1 MKRKIQATI
10 YFLKDQFLNIYAHTA
25 KVQGTFCVNHI
36 AKDRAACCQY
46 FLIYKYGSESSIEC
60 LIKRF
65 MFDGFNP
72 QTSHDFLYNKRLL
85 GFLLLIPGTR

>member
-46 FLIYKYGSESSIEC
+46 FLVKYNYGRSVSQKTIQYKNNQIDNYVNM
-60 LIKRF
+60 IKS
-65 MFDGFNP
+65 
-72 QTSHDFLYNKRLL
+72 T
-85 GFLLLIPGTR
+85 I

>member
-25 KVQGTFCVNHI
+25 KVQGTFSLNNI

-46 FLIYKYGSESSIEC
+46 FQYNYGSES
-60 LIKRF
+60 
-65 MFDGFNP
+65 
-72 QTSHDFLYNKRLL
+72 
-85 GFLLLIPGTR
+85 